1 MAKRLKNVT
10 TRPFIGNPPWI
21 HAPWVELSYR
31 VIITERDQ
39 VIRDANWITRVGITS
54 LYLDT
59 SVAVRLTAIA
69 VVKRDGECV
78 IVVCQESIGWVS
90 ICSILTAEIAAISA
104 ALSYT

>member
-31 VIITERDQ
+31 VIIIERDQ
-39 VIRDANWITRVGITS
+39 VIRDANWLARVGIAS

-59 SVAVRLTAIA
+59 SVAVRLTAIV
-69 VVKRDGECV
+69 VVKRDRECA
-78 IVVCQESIGWVS
+78 IVVCRELIGWAS
-90 ICSILTAEIAAISA
+90 IYSILTVEIAVITAV
-104 ALSYT
+104 LSYA

>member
-21 HAPWVELSYR
+21 HAPWVELSHR

-39 VIRDANWITRVGITS
+39 VIRDANRIARVGITS

-59 SVAVRLTAIA
+59 SVAARLAAIA
-69 VVKRDGECV
+69 VVKRDGECT
-78 IVVCQESIGWVS
+78 IVVCQESIG
-90 ICSILTAEIAAISA
+90 
-104 ALSYT
+104 